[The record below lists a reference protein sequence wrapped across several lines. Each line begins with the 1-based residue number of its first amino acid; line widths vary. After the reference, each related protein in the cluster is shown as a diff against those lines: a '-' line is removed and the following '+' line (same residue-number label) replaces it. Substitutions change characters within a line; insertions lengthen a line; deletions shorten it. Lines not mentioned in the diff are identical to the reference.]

1 MKKYGKALLI
11 ISLLIAI
18 AIIIPAIAYFLGW
31 IDGRDWIVAFVSSV
45 LSVIIVDWYI
55 YWNSKNKMD

>member
-18 AIIIPAIAYFLGW
+18 AIIIPPIAYFLGW

-45 LSVIIVDWYI
+45 LSVIIVDGYI